1 MKAWC
6 WSRSFDGDITA
17 ARPIRLESGLSDDF
31 SQRPSS
37 FSRFVSSRR
46 FVSSTW
52 RTGHSWKR
60 RLEETRRRWE
70 NYLSVGI
77 IPCEIEPAR
86 EPPRYAFMRP
96 PIMIRRVA
104 RPTERPSRREK
115 KGSLFFPRWR
125 KFGHPRLSTKKP
137 FLPTVRALFRS
148 LVRSSIFSPPLRIHG
163 NSRLVTCRLRNNENR
178 GSFALS
184 SEKERFIYNAIFHDW
199 KTRQEDEGI
208 AAN

>member
-1 MKAWC
+1 MVGKDA
-6 WSRSFDGDITA
+6 SKRTDGVERI
-17 ARPIRLESGLSDDF
+17 IY
-31 SQRPSS
+31 
-37 FSRFVSSRR
+37 
-46 FVSSTW
+46 
-52 RTGHSWKR
+52 
-60 RLEETRRRWE
+60 RWE
-70 NYLSVGI
+70 LFRAKSN
-77 IPCEIEPAR
+77 PAR

-178 GSFALS
+178 DSFALS
-184 SEKERFIYNAIFHDW
+184 SKEERFIYNAIFHDW
-199 KTRQEDEGI
+199 KTRQEDEGR